1 MRKSMLALTLGI
13 TTLLA
18 GCPSLTGTSSKPT
31 LEPKVLAVTSS
42 EQGITTSSVALSWS
56 GVTNAATYQ
65 IIRKVGDSTTSKL
78 IATTDKTSYN
88 DNVNPNLTISYTVQ
102 AYSPTGDM
110 LVSSSPKTVQ
120 VLNATVPKPSGLAID
135 SKAASGDTIVA
146 ANSSKPT
153 FTWTDTTGANA
164 YYLTVN
170 EEDQG
175 VDGKLVFAA
184 LTKSPALTLGTLPQA
199 DLSLPR
205 FTQLNANG
213 LPKGKIYSI
222 NLTAIRADN
231 ADLTLATA
239 FDVAA
244 MDTPARLGW

>member
-13 TTLLA
+13 TALLA
-18 GCPSLTGTSSKPT
+18 GCPNLIGSSSKPT
-31 LEPKVLAVTSS
+31 LEPKVLAVTTS
-42 EQGITTSSVALSWS
+42 EQGITTASVALSWS

-65 IIRKVGDSTTSKL
+65 IIRKVGDSATSKL
-78 IATTDKTSYN
+78 LATTDKTLYS

-120 VLNATVPKPSGLAID
+120 VLNATVAKPSGLSID
-135 SKAASGDTIVA
+135 SKVASGDAIVT

-153 FTWTDTTGANA
+153 FTWTDTTGVNA

-175 VDGKLVFAA
+175 VNGKLVFAA
-184 LTKSPALTLGTLPQA
+184 VTKSPALTLGTLPQS
-199 DLSLPR
+199 DLSLPK
-205 FTQLNANG
+205 FTQLNSNG
-213 LPKGKIYSI
+213 LTKGKIYSI
-222 NLTAIRADN
+222 NLTSIRADN